1 MKDLKNRLVS
11 DEDLTKVDGGKLPLG
26 WQAVISGGIKSFKET
41 PEAEI
46 QAMGYTKDAD
56 GLIKYLL
63 GSGYAEQFNL
73 TENDIATVRQYIINH
88 Y

>member
-1 MKDLKNRLVS
+1 M
-11 DEDLTKVDGGKLPLG
+11 
-26 WQAVISGGIKSFKET
+26 FKET